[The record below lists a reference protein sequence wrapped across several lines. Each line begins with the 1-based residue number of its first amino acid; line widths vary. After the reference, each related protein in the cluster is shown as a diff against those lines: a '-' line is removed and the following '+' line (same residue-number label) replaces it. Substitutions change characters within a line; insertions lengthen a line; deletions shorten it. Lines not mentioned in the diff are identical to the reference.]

1 MNGQGNSG
9 VVIEG
14 ERFPFSDAVAFL
26 MADDIVRGG
35 LADLPPAELAT
46 DLRTPEQRASEEAR
60 FAAISSVY
68 ARLETVMGAEA
79 RVSWLVSP
87 NPDLDGGRP
96 LDLLA
101 SNNPEPVFRA
111 VERVEQAVG
120 RNRRSA
126 SAS

>member
-35 LADLPPAELAT
+35 LADLPSVEPAT
-46 DLRTPEQRASEEAR
+46 DLRTPEQLADEEAR

-68 ARLETVMGAEA
+68 ARLEAVMGADG

-87 NPDLDGGRP
+87 NQDLDGGRP
-96 LDLLA
+96 LDFLA
-101 SNNPEPVFRA
+101 AGESAPVFRA
-111 VERVEQAVG
+111 VERIERAAA
-120 RNRRSA
+120 RN
-126 SAS
+126 